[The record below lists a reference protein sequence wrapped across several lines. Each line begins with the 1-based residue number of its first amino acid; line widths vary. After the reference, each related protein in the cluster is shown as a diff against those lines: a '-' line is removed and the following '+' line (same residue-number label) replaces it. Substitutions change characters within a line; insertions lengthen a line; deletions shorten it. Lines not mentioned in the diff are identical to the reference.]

1 MSEYALPTRGQMERT
16 LSQKI
21 QALYREKLGHQPS
34 KVSVTL
40 AKEKITIIVEDAI
53 TQPEKVL
60 TEMGQEE
67 LTEKVR
73 SDLDQAIK
81 PYLKE
86 LIEEITGVEVVDL
99 LCDTTLETERT
110 GTIVVLAG
118 QPKVRNSAST
128 SSSKNKS
135 S

>member
-1 MSEYALPTRGQMERT
+1 MSEYTPPTRGQMERT

-34 KVSVTL
+34 KVAVTL

-110 GTIVVLAG
+110 GTIAVLAS
-118 QPKVRNSAST
+118 QPKLRNSPST
-128 SSSKNKS
+128 SASNNKS